1 MFYIMEQKNIIEML
15 FPDADEYNLILESIG
30 NFVERLS
37 IGISKGDAKDII
49 RRIKGKK
56 GFPSRHY
63 IKMAGYRGSYDENQ
77 AYTLSYTWQPMT
89 AVTPT
94 PPDCKSESIGLSPAR
109 VKLIR
114 KKIIDVT
121 VTVKYDCLVEATMV
135 TTTVIVGKKRISF
148 SPQAN

>member
-1 MFYIMEQKNIIEML
+1 MQE
-15 FPDADEYNLILESIG
+15 
-30 NFVERLS
+30 
-37 IGISKGDAKDII
+37 
-49 RRIKGKK
+49 
-56 GFPSRHY
+56 
-63 IKMAGYRGSYDENQ
+63 
-77 AYTLSYTWQPMT
+77 YTLSYTWQPMT

-114 KKIIDVT
+114 KKSIGVT

-135 TTTVIVGKKRISF
+135 ATTVIVGKKRISF